1 MVSPGILKI
10 SKLFEN
16 SEPEKVG
23 EKSEKP
29 LNEVMRKINTFEEM
43 MCGSKSKILSLEKQK
58 MKPKK
63 KLKQSDKKVF
73 KNIKNISEIEK
84 WVKSAKSE
92 KSNFE
97 KGERESDI
105 EIRNTDG
112 YGSQIVSCQKKLKIE
127 SDLQSLPESNTAV
140 RDFSAN
146 NLKYQKK
153 VILREKVKEWDKFF
167 EAKRAV
173 MKMVVGK
180 NSDTE
185 KFKGGPS

>member
-1 MVSPGILKI
+1 
-10 SKLFEN
+10 
-16 SEPEKVG
+16 
-23 EKSEKP
+23 
-29 LNEVMRKINTFEEM
+29 
-43 MCGSKSKILSLEKQK
+43 

-92 KSNFE
+92 KLNFE
-97 KGERESDI
+97 KGERESEF
-105 EIRNTDG
+105 EISNRNTDG
-112 YGSQIVSCQKKLKIE
+112 YGSQNVSCQKKLKIE

-146 NLKYQKK
+146 NLKYQKE

-173 MKMVVGK
+173 MKMVVGE

>member
-1 MVSPGILKI
+1 M
-10 SKLFEN
+10 
-16 SEPEKVG
+16 
-23 EKSEKP
+23 
-29 LNEVMRKINTFEEM
+29 
-43 MCGSKSKILSLEKQK
+43 
-58 MKPKK
+58 
-63 KLKQSDKKVF
+63 F

-92 KSNFE
+92 KLNFE
-97 KGERESDI
+97 KGERESEF
-105 EIRNTDG
+105 EISNRNTDG
-112 YGSQIVSCQKKLKIE
+112 YGSQNVSCQEKLKIE

-146 NLKYQKK
+146 NLKHQKE
-153 VILREKVKEWDKFF
+153 VILREKVKEWDNFF